1 MCTIPR
7 QSFKNLKIFK
17 NLKNLNLKIKMF
29 LPNEQYKPL
38 VSPGNNKVTD
48 LGGWQEQQQ
57 QKSHVHKSTCAF
69 CQP

>member
-1 MCTIPR
+1 MGCALYLD
-7 QSFKNLKIFK
+7 KAL
-17 NLKNLNLKIKMF
+17 KMF

-48 LGGWQEQQQ
+48 LGGWQEQRQ
-57 QKSHVHKSTCAF
+57 QKSHIHKSTCAF